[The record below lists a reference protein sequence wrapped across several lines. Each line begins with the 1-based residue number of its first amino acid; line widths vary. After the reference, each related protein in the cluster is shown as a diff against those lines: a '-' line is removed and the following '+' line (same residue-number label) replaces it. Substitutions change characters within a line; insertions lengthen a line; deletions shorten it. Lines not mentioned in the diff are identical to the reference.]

1 MALTMGK
8 FPAWGQPVAA
18 LVVAAGL
25 FLAEYKLPPGNFS
38 EKQAQ
43 IEELQQ
49 QLDSK
54 QQEIRKGEIALAKL
68 EELQRDI
75 AALEVKLGELKQI
88 LPTAPEMGDLLKWI
102 KSLADQTNL
111 ELQVFKPEALAD
123 QEFLREAPVTMEVIG
138 NYHQLG
144 LFFDRISKY
153 ARIINVEN
161 VRMTP
166 NGDRTIRATIRAN
179 FVAKTFIY
187 KDDKGGDKAGG
198 GA

>member
-1 MALTMGK
+1 MALTMGNMPK
-8 FPAWGQPVAA
+8 WGQPVAA
-18 LVVAAGL
+18 LVFAVGL
-25 FLAEYKLPPGNFS
+25 FLLQYKLPPGSFS
-38 EKQAQ
+38 EKGAQ

-49 QLDSK
+49 NLDAK

-75 AALEVKLGELKQI
+75 AALEVKLEELKQI

-111 ELQVFKPEALAD
+111 ELQIFKPETLAD
-123 QEFLREAPVTMEVIG
+123 QEFLREQPVTMEVIG

-144 LFFDRISKY
+144 LFYDRISKY

-166 NGDRTIRATIRAN
+166 NTDRSIRATIRAN
-179 FVAKTFIY
+179 FVAKTYIY
-187 KDDKGGDKAGG
+187 KEERAPGG

>member
-1 MALTMGK
+1 MALTLGNMPK
-8 FPAWGQPVAA
+8 WGQPVAA
-18 LVVAAGL
+18 LVFAAGL
-25 FLAEYKLPPGNFS
+25 FLVEYKLPPGNFS
-38 EKQAQ
+38 EKAAQ

-49 QLDSK
+49 QLDAK

-75 AALEVKLGELKQI
+75 AALEVKLDELKQI

-111 ELQVFKPEALAD
+111 ELQIFKPEALAD

-161 VRMTP
+161 VGMSP
-166 NGDRTIRATIRAN
+166 NTDRTVRATIRAN

-187 KDDKGGDKAGG
+187 KDEKPEKPGG

>member
-8 FPAWGQPVAA
+8 MPAWGQPVAA
-18 LVVAAGL
+18 AVFAAGL
-25 FLAEYKLPPGNFS
+25 FLVQYKLPPGSFS
-38 EKQAQ
+38 EKKQM
-43 IEELQQ
+43 IGELQQ
-49 QLDSK
+49 NLDAK
-54 QQEIRKGEIALAKL
+54 QAEIRKGEIALAKL

-75 AALEVKLGELKQI
+75 AALEVKLEDLKQI

-111 ELQVFKPEALAD
+111 ELQTFKPEALAD
-123 QEFLREAPVTMEVIG
+123 QEFLREQPVTMQVIG

-144 LFFDRISKY
+144 LFYDRISKY

-161 VRMTP
+161 VKMSRNT
-166 NGDRTIRATIRAN
+166 DRTVRATIRAD

-187 KDDKGGDKAGG
+187 KDEAAGKPGG